1 MPSTEIQGADSSPQS
16 IPTLPVSSSR
26 DLFAA
31 GVIDQLAGLLPQ
43 YLASRRWFRAKARS
57 IEKVSVHDVV
67 PFTQVNS
74 LLILNVH
81 FEDGGCDIYLLP
93 LSLTAAADDSVRNSP
108 ASEPLAILRSE
119 DGDERVLYSAFSNP
133 SFRGAILSAIAEE
146 KNFPGREGVFLA
158 RRIVGSGTV
167 PEELDPAMDSA
178 VSRAEQSNTSVI
190 YGDKFILKLFRKV
203 EEGINPDIEV
213 GTFLTEHGFANTP
226 PVIGTLE
233 YRRNQGGQPLSA
245 GLLGR
250 FVQNRG
256 DAWKY
261 TLDSLS
267 GFFGRALDKSGGPTG
282 ATGQHPFLLADQ
294 SVPPHVQ
301 ELIGPYLASARLLG
315 QRTAEMH
322 AVLAKG
328 NASDFVPEALAADDS
343 ARLYGEMQRQA
354 DIAFDLLRA
363 KQGSLVSG
371 SAPDAR
377 QVLAGEKKVRDR
389 FSGLRDRGI
398 EALRIR
404 FHGDYH
410 LGQVLYTGSEF
421 MIIDFEGEPARP
433 LSERREKGLALRD
446 VAGMVRSFQYAAYA
460 ALYGQVAGVDL
471 SRADADLVAK
481 WSAFWY
487 AWVSAAFLRGYF
499 DTAADAAF
507 VGKNRE
513 EQHLLLDSFMLHK
526 ALYEVAYELNNRP
539 AWVCIPLRGIL
550 NLVA

>member
-1 MPSTEIQGADSSPQS
+1 MASTEIQGADASPVS
-16 IPTLPVSSSR
+16 IPTLSASSAS
-26 DLFAA
+26 DLTDRN
-31 GVIDQLAGLLPQ
+31 VLDRLASLLPA
-43 YLASRRWFRAKARS
+43 YLATRRWFRAKARG
-57 IEKVSVHDVV
+57 IEKVSVKDVIS
-67 PFTQVNS
+67 FTSANS
-74 LLILNVH
+74 LLVLDVRY
-81 FEDGGCDIYLLP
+81 EDGGNDVYLLP
-93 LSLTAAADDSVRNSP
+93 LSLTATVDDSVRNSP
-108 ASEPLAILRSE
+108 ASEPLAILRTD
-119 DGDERVLYSAFSNP
+119 DGNERLLYSAFANP

-146 KNFPGREGVFLA
+146 KSFPGREGELYA
-158 RRIVGSGTV
+158 RRTAGSGTA

-190 YGDKFILKLFRKV
+190 YGNKFILKLFRKV

-233 YRRNQGGQPLSA
+233 YRHNQSDQPFSA
-245 GLLGR
+245 GLLGC

-261 TLDSLS
+261 TLEALS
-267 GFFGRALDKSGGPTG
+267 GFFQRAL
-282 ATGQHPFLLADQ
+282 ATGEGPESNPEQHPFVLVNAPTPAQ
-294 SVPPHVQ
+294 GNK
-301 ELIGPYLASARLLG
+301 LIGHYLDSARLLG

-328 NASDFVPEALAADDS
+328 NGADFAPEALSADDS
-343 ARLYGEMQRQA
+343 ARLHDEMHRQA
-354 DIAFDLLRA
+354 DRAFDVLRL
-363 KQGSLVSG
+363 KQFSLPPD
-371 SAPDAR
+371 SAADAR
-377 QVLAGEKKVRDR
+377 DLLANEEKVRNR
-389 FSGLRDRGI
+389 FSALRDSRIG
-398 EALRIR
+398 AQRIR

-410 LGQVLYTGSEF
+410 LGQVLYTGSDF

-433 LSERREKGLALRD
+433 LSERRNKDLALRD

-460 ALYGQVAGVDL
+460 ALFGQVAGVDL
-471 SRADADLVAK
+471 SSANESLVAQ

-499 DTAADAAF
+499 DTAGKAAF
-507 VGKNRE
+507 VGGSRE
-513 EQHLLLDSFMLHK
+513 EQHMLLDAFMLHK

-539 AWVCIPLRGIL
+539 AWVRIPLRGIL